1 MKVDPADES
10 STQHAGIIE
19 WVKNNMGAQVTG
31 IRRQRRWRPVWRV
44 DAEKDGV
51 ALPLL
56 FKGTR
61 AWDDIPYTLE
71 HEYKVMQVL
80 EANGIPVPP
89 LHGLCE
95 SPKAIVM
102 SWVKGGRD
110 PGLVVEA
117 LEQKSEISPDRWQ
130 ASLKYMEVLARV
142 HRIDPAK
149 FAAAGCEM
157 PCDNMQAAMN
167 GYERFYRMYQRK
179 GLDDAFL
186 EFCTGW
192 LRRNVP
198 NHRPLVSFVTGDC
211 GQFLSDG
218 PQLTAIIDM
227 EIGHLADHF
236 ADLACFRGRHP
247 VENMGN
253 VRELFNHYSRALGE
267 PLDLDAIAYHTVL
280 FLAYAVF
287 TPLFALAEPSPGGDW
302 VEGAI
307 QVAFIGRR
315 AMEAMAEILCVDLDD
330 AIELPAAHPT
340 PLEDLALNKLIFEI
354 ERLPLSEEL
363 ADWQRATIASIPK
376 FLRNQIS
383 YGAWAREQELDELAG
398 ILGHRPPDTVAGD
411 RDLSAFVKR
420 AGPELDRV
428 LVKLFHRRMLRRCHV
443 IVGPEPPADHLVLMK
458 VEPLLLIRRSRGV
471 NPPAQ
476 T

>member
-1 MKVDPADES
+1 MSIDQAED
-10 STQHAGIIE
+10 TAQDHRDIID
-19 WVKNNMGAQVTG
+19 WVQKNMGARVTA

-51 ALPLL
+51 PLPLL

-71 HEYKVMQVL
+71 HEYRVMRVL

-89 LHGLCE
+89 LHGMCE
-95 SPKAIVM
+95 SPKSIVM

-117 LEQKSEISPDRWQ
+117 LEQKSEISPERWQ
-130 ASLKYMEVLARV
+130 ASLQYMEILAKM
-142 HRIDPAK
+142 HSIELAK
-149 FAAAGCEM
+149 FVEAGCEM
-157 PCDNMQAAMN
+157 PVGNVQMAMN
-167 GYERFYRMYQRK
+167 GYERFYRMYQHK
-179 GLDDAFL
+179 QLDDPFL
-186 EFCTGW
+186 EFCTAW

-198 NHRPLVSFVTGDC
+198 GHRPTVSFVTGDC

-218 PQLTAIIDM
+218 PNLTAVIDM

-247 VENMGN
+247 VENMGD
-253 VRELFNHYSRALGE
+253 VRDLFDHYARALGQ

-287 TPLFALAEPSPGGDW
+287 TPLFALQEPSPGGDW
-302 VEGAI
+302 VEAAI

-315 AMEAMAEILCVDLDD
+315 AMEALAEILDVDLDD
-330 AIELPAAHPT
+330 HIQLPAPRPT

-354 ERLPLSEEL
+354 ERLPLSPLL
-363 ADWQRATIASIPK
+363 ADWQRATIASVPH
-376 FLRNQIS
+376 FLRNQIR
-383 YGAWAREQELDELAG
+383 YGAWAREQELDELVE
-398 ILGHRPPDTVAGD
+398 ILGYRPADVVVAD
-411 RDLSAFVKR
+411 KALSAFVKA
-420 AGPELDRV
+420 AGPELDTR
-428 LVKLFHRRMLRRCHV
+428 LLKLFHRRLLRLCHV
-443 IVGPEPPADHLVLMK
+443 IVGPDPPADHLVLMR
-458 VEPLLLIRRSRGV
+458 VEPILRALR
-471 NPPAQ
+471 